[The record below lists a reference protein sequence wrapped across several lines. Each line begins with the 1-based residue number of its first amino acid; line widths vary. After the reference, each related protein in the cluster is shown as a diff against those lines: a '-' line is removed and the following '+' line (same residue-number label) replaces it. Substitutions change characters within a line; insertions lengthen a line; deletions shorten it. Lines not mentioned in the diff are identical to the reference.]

1 MTSEIKVDTISE
13 QTSANGVTID
23 GLTIKDG
30 NIIGDVALAGTTP
43 TFTIGDAGAED
54 ASLIFD
60 GNAQDFYVA
69 LDDSAD
75 DLVIGLGNTIGTTP
89 IMSFDE
95 SKNVTIHDGTLKV
108 ESDNANNLVAPL
120 LQLDRISSSPADG
133 DLIGA
138 IRYTA
143 RLDNGN
149 SAEFAGLEAKIIE
162 SSTADG
168 EITLNIAKGGNV
180 RSAIKAN
187 NTEVIINDASEDIDF
202 RVESN
207 GNANMLFVDGGED
220 GVVIGSGAKGPAV
233 QTLNPS
239 FQIIGS
245 TQNFAS
251 MSLIGTTNDADGTNI
266 IGAKGRSANGGQGTI
281 ANSGDRVLNIRAVI
295 DDGTNFDHEVGNIE
309 FAVDGTPG
317 ANDTPGRIVFST
329 TADGANGATERTRID
344 SAGFFKAG
352 SATATRFGGSYHE
365 LLNNTNTSGQRVL
378 VIGNRT
384 GDATNNTSSI
394 SVSISDT
401 GNDRL
406 KIFGNGDVV
415 NINNSYGA
423 SSDVKI
429 KENIVD
435 ASPKLNDLLQ
445 VKIRNYNIIGE
456 STKQLGV
463 VAQELE
469 TVFPGMVD
477 DVPDY
482 DMEGNNL
489 GTVTKSVK
497 YSVFVPMLVK
507 AMQEQQTLIESLTAR
522 ITTLEG

>member
-207 GNANMLFVDGGED
+207 GNTNMFTVNAGTSRVGMITAPDLGIGLHIRESDTSGNIDAWADLLVLEGNSDSGMTILTGPNKDGS
-220 GVVIGSGAKGPAV
+220 I
-233 QTLNPS
+233 
-239 FQIIGS
+239 
-245 TQNFAS
+245 NFGDSAD
-251 MSLIGTTNDADGTNI
+251 NDA
-266 IGAKGRSANGGQGTI
+266 
-281 ANSGDRVLNIRAVI
+281 
-295 DDGTNFDHEVGNIE
+295 
-309 FAVDGTPG
+309 
-317 ANDTPGRIVFST
+317 GRIVYNHNSNELGFYNG
-329 TADGANGATERTRID
+329 GANRWRINTTGNLIPGAAGLGIHLGVSAATASNLLDDYEEGTFAYTIVGSTSGNLVLRSGYARGSYVKIGNLVHVDIRFETSSDNSISGNLRWSLPFTMATPNGSDAD
-344 SAGFFKAG
+344 SAVAPGYIRDNSMG
-352 SATATRFGGSYHE
+352 
-365 LLNNTNTSGQRVL
+365 TNA
-378 VIGNRT
+378 RT
-384 GDATNNTSSI
+384 GVYLVGEAEAYVQLLFSRETAANSTVELANDGNT
-394 SVSISDT
+394 D
-401 GNDRL
+401 
-406 KIFGNGDVV
+406 
-415 NINNSYGA
+415 
-423 SSDVKI
+423 
-429 KENIVD
+429 
-435 ASPKLNDLLQ
+435 
-445 VKIRNYNIIGE
+445 
-456 STKQLGV
+456 GV
-463 VAQELE
+463 
-469 TVFPGMVD
+469 
-477 DVPDY
+477 
-482 DMEGNNL
+482 MEG
-489 GTVTKSVK
+489 TIS
-497 YSVFVPMLVK
+497 
-507 AMQEQQTLIESLTAR
+507 
-522 ITTLEG
+522 ITYRTT